1 MQSRSIRRSKQPKL
15 LAHDDI
21 QARRTKAIATV
32 SQITV
37 QSLIK
42 EAEEA
47 RQVAQ
52 AMGNSAG
59 MTAAVTLKAKLSGL
73 LTEPPSYS
81 AGEGKGGITVII
93 SADNAGLLLP
103 PTEAESEMSNA
114 DWETCSIVAPSTRQ
128 ELRLDV
134 VPVSRGLATIRAS
147 PLHINLYTSE
157 PDVRVSRPPAA
168 TIAAP
173 WS

>member
-21 QARRTKAIATV
+21 QAEIARRTKAIATV

-37 QSLIK
+37 QSVIK
-42 EAEEA
+42 GAEEA

-52 AMGNSAG
+52 AMATSAG
-59 MTAAVTLKAKLSGL
+59 MTAAVSLKAKLSGL

-103 PTEAESEMSNA
+103 PTEEESEMSNA
-114 DWETCSIVAPSTRQ
+114 DWETCSQTSAIRSPAIFASSTQRIF
-128 ELRLDV
+128 EL
-134 VPVSRGLATIRAS
+134 
-147 PLHINLYTSE
+147 
-157 PDVRVSRPPAA
+157 
-168 TIAAP
+168 
-173 WS
+173 